1 MEVGTE
7 LAAASLVTVRIIV
20 IEDRAIRRLRV
31 DGRLTGAEVAELEQM
46 VGPDPKSVCLELPDL
61 RSVDAAALALLR
73 RLRDEGIQMVD
84 VPQHLAW
91 RIEEA

>member
-1 MEVGTE
+1 M
-7 LAAASLVTVRIIV
+7 TVRIIV
-20 IEDRAIRRLRV
+20 IGDRPMRRFRV
-31 DGRLTGAEVAELEQM
+31 DGRLTGDEVAELEQL
-46 VGPDPKSVCLELPDL
+46 VGPDPKSVCLELADL
-61 RSVDAAALALLR
+61 RSVDAAALAVLR